1 MGALREGSCSG
12 KKKRKGENVH
22 YVVRYIY
29 VIWDVR
35 LCRIFNTVNHRYR
48 AIVCPHFVA
57 LYRGWRYV
65 SDAGTSNYCNFSKL
79 VKVTSRDQIMQTKLK
94 TR

>member
-1 MGALREGSCSG
+1 
-12 KKKRKGENVH
+12 
-22 YVVRYIY
+22 
-29 VIWDVR
+29 
-35 LCRIFNTVNHRYR
+35 
-48 AIVCPHFVA
+48 VCPHFVA